1 MIQTSETFKPLLDTA
16 PGKLH
21 LLLADGTWVPPAAVK
36 SAEWSGGSNSGDDI
50 TLGSTVA
57 ARLKVLLDRA
67 ELAGLDLADA
77 RITASLTLEGAV
89 DEIPWGIL
97 QVDSIDGDDDTVEIS
112 AADAML
118 WAFNTQYALDDA
130 TLGFDWSAGVDGEVL
145 LQAICEACGVTLG
158 TTGLPEIKL
167 TNVDA
172 TGYTYRE
179 VIAFLA
185 CMWGRFARIDGRGQ
199 LVLQWY
205 TAADR
210 PIAPDRYYDG
220 ELVKADYIYTIRYIK
235 CYVEPLEE
243 TLTVG
248 DPTQAQGIYIQC
260 PWMTPEYLQAVWEA
274 VGGFNYRPVSELG
287 FLGDPRLEPGDVV
300 EVTDRDGLFHTVPC
314 MTLRHEFD
322 GGLIS
327 TITAVGKSQSAS
339 EHDYMGPV
347 TRQIERAAANI
358 KATLIKYQ
366 DRIEARVETTEGDI
380 TQLQQTSDQIQA
392 RVEDNE
398 GAITDLQLNAA
409 GLEARVE
416 GTEEDVAALKMTAGQ
431 VSLTV
436 STQDGTL
443 STTIDAKTW
452 EAIYKTLSGD
462 VASGFYF
469 DFALGRFVYDGTGVF
484 RSEDGTS
491 YIQINNDGLSLFA
504 DSGAGE
510 VVEKLRVGFTSSGG
524 VDYPYILL
532 GSGDNAG
539 YSGLIKKF
547 YDGLFLGNAYALNAA
562 GNFEPQSNYAGIFV
576 DTLNGKTYV
585 VEGPNKRNVYTGEAI
600 AKFK

>member
-1 MIQTSETFKPLLDTA
+1 MIQTSETFNALLDTA

-57 ARLKVLLDRA
+57 ARLKVELDRA

-248 DPTQAQGIYIQC
+248 DATQAQGIYIKC

-366 DRIEARVETTEGDI
+366 DRIEARVETTEG
-380 TQLQQTSDQIQA
+380 
-392 RVEDNE
+392 
-398 GAITDLQLNAA
+398 AITDLQLNAA
-409 GLEARVE
+409 GLEARVD

-484 RSEDGTS
+484 RSTDGNA
-491 YIQINNDGLSLFA
+491 YIEINNDGLSLYA
-504 DSGAGE
+504 NSGTGD
-510 VVEKLRVGFTSSGG
+510 VVEKIRVGFTSNAGI
-524 VDYPYILL
+524 DYPYVLL
-532 GSGDNAG
+532 GNGDNSEYA
-539 YSGLIKKF
+539 GLIKKF
-547 YDGLFLGNAYALNAA
+547 YDGLWLGNAYALDAG
-562 GNFEPQSNYAGIFV
+562 GNFEPQAGYAGIFV
-576 DTLNGKTYV
+576 DTLFRKKAFV
-585 VEGPNKRNVYTGEAI
+585 VEGTSMQNLYTGEAI
-600 AKFK
+600 ARFK